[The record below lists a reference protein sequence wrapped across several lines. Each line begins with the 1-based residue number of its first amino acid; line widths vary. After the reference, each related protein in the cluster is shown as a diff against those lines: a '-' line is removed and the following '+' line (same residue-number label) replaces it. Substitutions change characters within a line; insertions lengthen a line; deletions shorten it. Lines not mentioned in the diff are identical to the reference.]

1 MLTNGRNAPWVFFHH
16 QGQHICVDKK
26 RFTCTRLMVLSPYS
40 SSQSSQCFTWA
51 TIVTCDHQGIMYLPT
66 SANLSNCRLLRLNKV
81 LAVFLQ
87 TSLSLIVTYCLCQY
101 LDEIFQKYRFYLPC
115 FVEIVL
121 TRKYTSISL
130 WKANCYRCFLIVGLK
145 SCCIIM

>member
-1 MLTNGRNAPWVFFHH
+1 MTTRGLCTCQH
-16 QGQHICVDKK
+16 Q
-26 RFTCTRLMVLSPYS
+26 P
-40 SSQSSQCFTWA
+40 
-51 TIVTCDHQGIMYLPT
+51 
-66 SANLSNCRLLRLNKV
+66 NLSNCRLLRLNKV

-101 LDEIFQKYRFYLPC
+101 LDGIFQKYRFYLPC

-130 WKANCYRCFLIVGLK
+130 WKANCYRCFLIVGTE
-145 SCCIIM
+145 IMLYYNVRLVQCVPKMRINFMTHLFVYNSVWFCRREKYNVLWNADKRNMVWSLEILSP